1 MTPERDRGKF
11 AAPVCGSLFLVL
23 LVAPITDCK
32 TAKYSTYEE
41 EYPGTVIGN
50 LAADLQLNAASDAPS
65 GFRLMQ
71 KSNSSLVEVGESD
84 GQLTVGGRVDR
95 EQLCQDK
102 EPCLI
107 VFDVVNFSREK
118 FVLIHVEIEVRD
130 INDNA
135 PEFPNP
141 EMSVE
146 ISESSALGTRVPLD
160 VAIDADVGAN
170 YLQNYRLSPNRHFG
184 LEVQT
189 RTDGVKYA
197 ELVLVEALDRETE
210 AHFTLEL
217 AAQDGGTPSRTGAA
231 KVHVR
236 VLDWNDNSPAF
247 EQSSFLVEL
256 DEDAPLGSL
265 LLDLDAVDPD
275 EGLNGEVVYGFS
287 PHLAT
292 DVRRLFRLDA
302 QSGRLTL
309 EGPVD
314 HESRTS
320 FELDVQ
326 AQDLGANPTPTGCKV
341 TVRILDVND
350 NAPEITITPM
360 ASTGSGLAYITEA
373 AAKGSFVALVSTSDR
388 DSGANGRVSCTLYGH
403 EHFKLRPAYGS
414 SHMIITAAALDREQ
428 AAEYNLTVVAE
439 DLGPAPYKTIRPYTI
454 RVGDENDN
462 APSFSRSVYRV
473 SVLENNEP
481 GAYIATVIARDPDL
495 GYNGRVT
502 YRLLDPG
509 SALASVD
516 PATGAIYALRPFD
529 RESLRETELRL
540 QATDGGSPPL
550 SSSAIVS
557 LRIADRNDNAPV
569 VTQPLPS
576 NSSADVITLPGDAP
590 SGYLATRVRARDA
603 DEGVN
608 ARLSYRIVSGEQ
620 AGLFTID
627 KDTGEIYLGR
637 PLARQPLG
645 PGPLRLIVAVSD
657 SGRPAL
663 SATVTLNF
671 VVAAAAAE
679 PPGGRGLL
687 GPGKR
692 PWDTSFVVIL
702 VLAGGCAALLMAI
715 VTIATA
721 CGKGNKP
728 GRWQK
733 APPQPGRGKR
743 GSEGIFTA
751 SLGGQRYPGGASSL
765 CGSEDN
771 KSDGAAAF
779 ELGRG
784 SVDLY
789 PAGESRRAADP
800 ERFPTISGFGHQTL
814 HPNVI
819 WQGKQFTSNKSELA
833 PQIQDRFSGKDSG
846 KGDSDFNDSDSDIS
860 GIGLSKRSALSQRHN
875 GLWSCTSECKILGH
889 SDRCWSPSSRGPNTY
904 SSTSTSQHL
913 TTFGKS
919 TSLPRDLLRKDTYY
933 QALLPKTAGLQS
945 VYQKVA
951 CNESETVT
959 SVIVPPYHSVGSTGH
974 TPQVIPH

>member
-1 MTPERDRGKF
+1 MMTAERGRGKF
-11 AAPVCGSLFLVL
+11 AAPVCGPFCSLFLVL
-23 LVAPITDCK
+23 LVAPMTDCIR
-32 TAKYSTYEE
+32 AKYSTYEE
-41 EYPGTVIGN
+41 EFPGTVIGN
-50 LAADLQLNAASDAPS
+50 LAADLQLNAAGDTDASS

-71 KSNSSLVEVGESD
+71 KSNSSLVKVGESD
-84 GQLTVGGRVDR
+84 GQLTVGRRVDR
-95 EQLCQDK
+95 EQLCQEQ

-118 FVLIHVEIEVRD
+118 FVLVHVEIEVKD

-135 PEFPNP
+135 PEFPNS
-141 EMSVE
+141 EISVE

-160 VAIDADVGAN
+160 AAVDADVGAN
-170 YLQNYRLSPNRHFG
+170 YLQNYQLSPNRHFE
-184 LEVQT
+184 LEVRT

-217 AAQDGGTPSRTGAA
+217 AAQDGGTPSRSGAA
-231 KVHVR
+231 RLHVR
-236 VLDWNDNSPAF
+236 VLDCNDHRPAF

-287 PHLAT
+287 PQVAAE
-292 DVRRLFRLDA
+292 VRRLFRLDT

-309 EGPVD
+309 EGPLD

-326 AQDLGANPTPTGCKV
+326 AQDLGANPSTTGCRV
-341 TVRILDVND
+341 TIRILDVND
-350 NAPEITITPM
+350 NAPEISITPM
-360 ASTGSGLAYITEA
+360 AATSSGLAYITEA
-373 AAKGSFVALVSTSDR
+373 AAAGSFVALVSTSDR

-403 EHFKLRPAYGS
+403 EHFQLQPAYGS
-414 SHMIITAAALDREQ
+414 SHMIVTAAALDREQ

-462 APSFSRSVYRV
+462 APAFSRSVYRV

-502 YRLLDPG
+502 YRLLEPG
-509 SALASVD
+509 SALASVH
-516 PATGAIYALRPFD
+516 PATGAIYALRSFD
-529 RESLRETELRL
+529 RESLREAELRL

-550 SSSAIVS
+550 SSSATVS
-557 LRIADRNDNAPV
+557 LRVADRNDNAPV
-569 VTQPLPS
+569 VTQPLPG
-576 NSSADVITLPGDAP
+576 NGSADVITLPGDAP

-620 AGLFTID
+620 AGLFSID
-627 KDTGEIYLGR
+627 KETGEIYLGR

-645 PGPLRLIVAVSD
+645 PRPLRLVVAVSD

-663 SATVTLNF
+663 SATVTLTF
-671 VVAAAAAE
+671 AAAAAAE

-692 PWDTSFVVIL
+692 TWDTSFVVIL
-702 VLAGGCAALLMAI
+702 VLAGSCAALLLAI
-715 VTIATA
+715 ITIAIA
-721 CGKGNKP
+721 CGKGRKP
-728 GRWQK
+728 GGWEK
-733 APPQPGRGKR
+733 ARSQAARGSR
-743 GSEGIFTA
+743 GSEGSFTA
-751 SLGGQRYPGGASSL
+751 SLVVQRYPGGAASL
-765 CGSEDN
+765 CGSKGNEC
-771 KSDGAAAF
+771 DGDAASQ
-779 ELGRG
+779 LGG
-784 SVDLY
+784 GAVGLY
-789 PAGESRRAADP
+789 PPGESRRAAEP
-800 ERFPTISGFGHQTL
+800 ECFPTISGFGHQSL
-814 HPNVI
+814 HPIAI
-819 WQGKQFTSNKSELA
+819 WQGKQFTLNKSEHA
-833 PQIQDRFSGKDSG
+833 NQERFSGKDSG

-860 GIGLSKRSALSQRHN
+860 GIGLSKRSALSQKHN

-945 VYQKVA
+945 VYQKIA
-951 CNESETVT
+951 CNESEAIT
-959 SVIVPPYHSVGSTGH
+959 SVIVPLYHSVGSQATS
-974 TPQVIPH
+974 PK